1 MRTDNVMVD
10 HATNATA
17 GVGLAQYFLALPLIN
32 PFLQSLFLFVSIV
45 WVGTQIYFKWF
56 KRDPK

>member
-1 MRTDNVMVD
+1 MVD